1 MLIHTLK
8 KALTQGSVSLTRHRI
23 DLISR
28 LVCALIQVRSVNLKK
43 LACSLPGM
51 AQIDSH
57 YRRLQRFFSS
67 GVSPSVFTQLIV
79 SKLVGPNQPQV
90 LVMDRTHWKLGRTD
104 LNVLCVG
111 LVYQGVSIPL
121 AYQSLQKPG
130 NSHTEERKRILTQAL
145 AYLDSGACCLVA
157 DREFIGRDWF
167 AFLLEQP
174 IDFVIRLSGNTSLT
188 LDDGRRRYGASFNE
202 RMPRGTTRYYPQTT
216 LYDGLTLNL
225 VCHRP
230 ARGERILLIT
240 NRTDLQQVLALYGQ
254 RWAIETTFA
263 CLSFPSSAWGTQS
276 RGFNLEETHLTQ
288 PQRLHLLLGL
298 LAWTLLW
305 ALLVGQQGHQRKP
318 IPTKKHGRRAQSLFR
333 RGLDQLTQII
343 HQTRDQP
350 KIARQY
356 QPILLSCT

>member
-1 MLIHTLK
+1 MLIHTIK

-28 LVCALIQVRSVNLKK
+28 LVCALIQVRSVNMKK
-43 LACSLPGM
+43 LACSLSGM

-67 GVSPSVFTQLIV
+67 TVSPSVFTQLIV
-79 SKLVGPNQPQV
+79 SKVVRPGQQQL
-90 LVMDRTHWKLGRTD
+90 LAMDRTHWRLGRTD

-121 AYQSLQKPG
+121 VYQSLQKPG
-130 NSHTEERKRILTQAL
+130 NSNTSERKCLLTKVL
-145 AYLDSGACCLVA
+145 AYLDPRVCCLVA
-157 DREFIGRDWF
+157 DREFIGREWF
-167 AFLLEQP
+167 AFLLEQQV
-174 IDFVIRLSGNTSLT
+174 DFVIRLRGNTSLT
-188 LDDGRRRYGASFNE
+188 LDDGRRRYGATFNE
-202 RMPRGTTRYYPQTT
+202 RMPRGTTRFYPQTT

-230 ARGERILLIT
+230 IRGERILLIT
-240 NRTDLQQVLALYGQ
+240 NRTDLKQVLAVYGQ

-263 CLSFPSSAWGTQS
+263 CLKS
-276 RGFNLEETHLTQ
+276 RGFNLEDTHLTH

-305 ALLVGQQGHQRKP
+305 ALLVGRRLHQRKP
-318 IPTKKHGRRAQSLFR
+318 IPIKKHGRPAISLFR
-333 RGLDQLTQII
+333 KGLDQLTQII
-343 HQTRDQP
+343 HQARDQP
-350 KIARQY
+350 KRNRQH
-356 QPILLSCT
+356 QHILLSCT

>member
-8 KALTQGSVSLTRHRI
+8 KALTQGPVSLTRHRI

-28 LVCALIQVRSVNLKK
+28 LVCALIQVRSVNMKK
-43 LACSLPGM
+43 LACSLSGI

-67 GVSPSVFTQLIV
+67 AFSPSVFTELIV
-79 SKLVGPNQPQV
+79 SKLVGPGQPQV

-130 NSHTEERKRILTQAL
+130 NSNTDERKGLLTKAL
-145 AYLDSGACCLVA
+145 SYLDPGVCCLVA
-157 DREFIGRDWF
+157 DREFIGRAWF
-167 AFLLEQP
+167 AFLLKQP
-174 IDFVIRLSGNTSLT
+174 VDFVIRLRGNTSLT
-188 LDDGRRRYGASFNE
+188 LDDGRQRYGTTFNA
-202 RMPRGTTRYYPQTT
+202 RMPRATTRYYPQTT

-230 ARGERILLIT
+230 VHGQRILLIT

-263 CLSFPSSAWGTQS
+263 CLKS
-276 RGFNLEETHLTQ
+276 RGFNLEDTHLTH
-288 PQRLHLLLGL
+288 PQRVHLLLGL

-305 ALLVGQQGHQRKP
+305 ALLVGQQLQQRKP
-318 IPTKKHGRRAQSLFR
+318 IPIKKHGRKAISLFR

-350 KIARQY
+350 KLVLQY
-356 QPILLSCT
+356 EPILLSCT

>member
-8 KALTQGSVSLTRHRI
+8 KALMQGSVSLTRHRI
-23 DLISR
+23 DLISG
-28 LVCALIQVRSVNLKK
+28 LVCTLIQVRSVNLKK
-43 LACSLPGM
+43 LACSLPGL

-67 GVSPSVFTQLIV
+67 AVCPSVFTELIV
-79 SKLVGPNQPQV
+79 SKLVRPGQPQV

-121 AYQSLQKPG
+121 GYQSLQKPG
-130 NSHTEERKRILTQAL
+130 NSNTDQRKRLLTTVL
-145 AYLDSGACCLVA
+145 AYFDPSVCCLVA

-167 AFLLEQP
+167 AFLLAQP
-174 IDFVIRLSGNTSLT
+174 VDFVIRLRGNTWLT
-188 LDDGRRRYGASFNE
+188 LDAGRRRYAATFNA
-202 RMPRGTTRYYPQTT
+202 RMPRGSTRYYPHTT

-230 ARGERILLIT
+230 VRGERILLIT

-263 CLSFPSSAWGTQS
+263 CLKS
-276 RGFNLEETHLTQ
+276 RGFNLEDTHLTH
-288 PQRLHLLLGL
+288 PQRLHLLMGL
-298 LAWTLLW
+298 LAWTMLW
-305 ALLVGQQGHQRKP
+305 ALLVGRQLQQRKP
-318 IPTKKHGRRAQSLFR
+318 IPIKKHGRKAISLFR
-333 RGLDQLTQII
+333 RGLDQLTQLI
-343 HQTRDQP
+343 HQAREQP
-350 KIARQY
+350 KHARQY
-356 QPILLSCT
+356 EPILLSCT

>member
-8 KALTQGSVSLTRHRI
+8 KALTQGPVPLTRHRI

-28 LVCALIQVRSVNLKK
+28 FVCTLIQVRSINMKK
-43 LACSLPGM
+43 RACSLPGM

-57 YRRLQRFFSS
+57 YRRLPCFLSS
-67 GVSPSVFTQLIV
+67 EVSPSVFTQLIV
-79 SKLVGPNQPQV
+79 SKVVRPDQQQL
-90 LVMDRTHWKLGRTD
+90 LVMDRTHWRLGRTD

-121 AYQSLQKPG
+121 EYQSLQKPG
-130 NSHTEERKRILTQAL
+130 NSNTEERKHILTKVL
-145 AYLDSGACCLVA
+145 AYLNSRLCCLVA
-157 DREFIGRDWF
+157 DREFIGRAWF
-167 AFLLEQP
+167 AFLLKQP
-174 IDFVIRLSGNTSLT
+174 VDFVIRLRGNTSLT
-188 LDDGRRRYGASFNE
+188 LDDGRRRYGTTFNA
-202 RMPRGTTRYYPQTT
+202 RMPRATTRYYPQTT

-240 NRTDLQQVLALYGQ
+240 NRTDLKQVLAVYGQ

-263 CLSFPSSAWGTQS
+263 CLKS
-276 RGFNLEETHLTQ
+276 RGFNLEDTHMTH
-288 PQRLHLLLGL
+288 PQRVHLLLEL

-305 ALLVGQQGHQRKP
+305 ALLMGEQLHQRKP
-318 IPTKKHGRRAQSLFR
+318 SPLKKHGRPAISLFR

-343 HQTRDQP
+343 HQTREQP
-350 KIARQY
+350 KLAQQY
-356 QPILLSCT
+356 EPILLS